1 MENNTKFNYK
11 IMQMA
16 NLNMKILGYKSF
28 IRWRR
33 RINVGL
39 ALLIGLSGEVSV
51 YKNIKSFFNSKLT
64 ILSNR
69 LAREY
74 CCK

>member
-28 IRWRR
+28 IRWLR
-33 RINVGL
+33 RINFGL
-39 ALLIGLSGEVSV
+39 ALLIGFSGGVSV

-74 CCK
+74 CYK